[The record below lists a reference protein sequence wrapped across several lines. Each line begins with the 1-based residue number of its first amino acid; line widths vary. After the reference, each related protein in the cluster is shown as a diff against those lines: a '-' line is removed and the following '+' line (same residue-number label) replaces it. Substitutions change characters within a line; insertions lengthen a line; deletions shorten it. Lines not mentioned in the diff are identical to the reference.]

1 MNSTIDF
8 NLPETYNVSEILFH
22 NLEAGRG
29 DKVAIYCG
37 EQQITY
43 RQLAEEANRVGN
55 LLRDL
60 QIPPGARIMLLLL
73 DTPVFPAAFFGA
85 VKAGYV
91 PIVTNTNLPSS
102 DIQYFL
108 TDGEAQAVFVDA
120 ALYAKIA
127 EVRAQC
133 PALKHV
139 IVAGAVGGIL
149 QPDTVD
155 YAAGIAAAS
164 PELATYPTRRE
175 DMAYW
180 MYSSGSTG
188 RPKGIVHIQS
198 DIRYAI
204 ETYAKQ
210 ILQFSENDIAYSV
223 PKLFFAYGFGNAMT
237 MPFAVGASVVLDP
250 EAPKPKRIYDNIE
263 RYRPTLFFAVPTL
276 YIALVNQPDAPQRDL
291 RSVRFC
297 VSAAEALPTELY
309 QRWMSYYGLEICE
322 GCGSTEMTH
331 IYLSNRPGHT
341 KAGSA
346 GTVVPGFEIK
356 LVSPSDD
363 SIEITTPHE
372 TGVMMVR
379 GASAAPY
386 YWNRPDKTA
395 HTMRNGWLYTD
406 DLFYRDED
414 GFYYFSGRANDI
426 FKVSGQWV
434 SPPEVEATLLQ
445 HPAVFESAVVPFR
458 DEDNLNR
465 TKAFI
470 MLKTGYSPSD
480 ALVEELQTF
489 VKAQIAPYKYPR
501 YIEFVADLPRTA
513 TGKILRYQLRQ
524 A

>member
-1 MNSTIDF
+1 MNRTIDF
-8 NLPETYNVSEILFH
+8 KLPEQYNVSEILFQ
-22 NLEAGRG
+22 NLTAGRG
-29 DKVAIYCG
+29 EKVAIYCG
-37 EQQITY
+37 DQQITY

-91 PIVTNTNLPSS
+91 PIVTNTTLPSS
-102 DIQYFL
+102 DIAYFL
-108 TDGEAQAVFVDA
+108 TDGAAHAVIVDA
-120 ALYAKIA
+120 PLYAKIA
-127 EVRAQC
+127 EVRANC
-133 PALKHV
+133 PCLAHV
-139 IVAGAVGGIL
+139 IVAGGGERPATIAYE
-149 QPDTVD
+149 T
-155 YAAGIAAAS
+155 AIAAAS
-164 PELATYPTRRE
+164 PALATYPTQKT

-188 RPKGIVHIQS
+188 RPKGIVHVHA
-198 DIRYAI
+198 DIPYSIA
-204 ETYAKQ
+204 TYAKE
-210 ILQFSENDIAYSV
+210 ILNFQENDIAYSV

-237 MPFAVGASVVLDP
+237 FPFAVGASVILDP
-250 EAPKPKRIYDNIE
+250 ERPEPKRIYANIE

-276 YIALVNQPDAPQRDL
+276 YIALVNQPDAARRDL

-331 IYLSNRPGHT
+331 IYVSNRPGQT
-341 KAGSA
+341 KPSSA
-346 GTVVPGFEIK
+346 GITVPGYEVK

-363 SIEITTPHE
+363 TIEITTPHE

-414 GFYYFSGRANDI
+414 GFYYFTGRANDI

-465 TKAFI
+465 TKAFV
-470 MLKTGYSPSD
+470 MLKTGYSPSE